1 MQSLSES
8 TYLVL
13 LALAKESL
21 HGYGIIK
28 KIEEYSGGEIVL
40 APGTLYGVL
49 TNLQKQ
55 KLIELVAAEADSRQ
69 KKIYRLTDEGQN
81 SFRQEYERFKKMLAI
96 SDDILKGAEIDED
109 PQEIQSLDGNQY

>member
-1 MQSLSES
+1 MQPLSES

-13 LALAKESL
+13 LALTKEPL

-28 KIEEYSGGEIVL
+28 KIEQYSDGGIIL

-55 KLIELVAAEADSRQ
+55 ELIELVTAEKESRQ
-69 KKIYRLTDEGQN
+69 KKIYRLTNEGHA
-81 SFRQEYERFKKMLAI
+81 SFRLEYERFKKMLTI
-96 SDDILKGAEIDED
+96 SDDILKGAEKDE
-109 PQEIQSLDGNQY
+109 NN

>member
-1 MQSLSES
+1 MQPLSES

-13 LALAKESL
+13 LALTKEAL

-28 KIEEYSGGEIVL
+28 KIEEYSGGDIVL

-55 KLIELVAAEADSRQ
+55 NLIELVTAEKESRQ
-69 KKIYRLTDEGQN
+69 KKVYRLTEDGQS
-81 SFRQEYERFKKMLAI
+81 SFKHEYERFKKMLTI
-96 SDDILKGAEIDED
+96 SDDILKGEKSSENYEEI
-109 PQEIQSLDGNQY
+109 

>member
-13 LALAKESL
+13 LALTKRPL

-28 KIEEYSGGEIVL
+28 KIEQYSDGDIIL

-55 KLIELVAAEADSRQ
+55 KLIELVTAETESRQ
-69 KKIYRLTDEGQN
+69 KKTYQLTAEGQTA
-81 SFRQEYERFKKMLAI
+81 FQHEYERFKKMLTI
-96 SDDILKGAEIDED
+96 SDEILEGAETDEND
-109 PQEIQSLDGNQY
+109 EEV

>member
-13 LALAKESL
+13 LALTKRPL

-28 KIEEYSGGEIVL
+28 KIEHYSDGAIVL

-55 KLIELVAAEADSRQ
+55 HLIELVTAEKESRQ
-69 KKIYRLTDEGQN
+69 KKTYQLTNAGHEA
-81 SFRQEYERFKKMLAI
+81 FKLEYQRFKNMLTI
-96 SDDILKGAEIDED
+96 SDNILKGAEIHENDEKV
-109 PQEIQSLDGNQY
+109 

>member
-1 MQSLSES
+1 MQPLSES

-13 LALAKESL
+13 LALTEEPL

-28 KIEEYSGGEIVL
+28 KIEEYSNGDIIL

-55 KLIELVAAEADSRQ
+55 KLIELVTAEKESRQ
-69 KKIYRLTDEGQN
+69 KKIYRLTAEGRI
-81 SFRQEYERFKKMLAI
+81 SFTSEYQRFKRILSI
-96 SDDILKGAEIDED
+96 SDDMLKGAKKDENGK
-109 PQEIQSLDGNQY
+109 EIQTYTR

>member
-1 MQSLSES
+1 MQPLSES

-13 LALAKESL
+13 LALAKEPL

-55 KLIELVAAEADSRQ
+55 KLIELVTAEKESRQ
-69 KKIYRLTDEGQN
+69 KKIYRLTTEGHT
-81 SFRQEYERFKKMLAI
+81 SFLQEYERIKKMLSI
-96 SDDILKGAEIDED
+96 SDDILKGAEKDENV
-109 PQEIQSLDGNQY
+109 QKV

>member
-1 MQSLSES
+1 MQALSES

-13 LALAKESL
+13 LALTKKPL

-28 KIEEYSGGEIVL
+28 KIEKYSDGELVL

-55 KLIELVAAEADSRQ
+55 KLIELVAAEKESRQ
-69 KKIYRLTDEGQN
+69 KKIYRLTTEGQAVVEL
-81 SFRQEYERFKKMLAI
+81 EYLRFKKMLTI
-96 SDDILKGAEIDED
+96 SDEILKGAEDDE
-109 PQEIQSLDGNQY
+109 EI

>member
-1 MQSLSES
+1 MQPLSES

-13 LALAKESL
+13 LALTEEPL

-28 KIEEYSGGEIVL
+28 KIEEYSDGDIVL

-55 KLIELVAAEADSRQ
+55 KLIELVTAEKESRQ
-69 KKIYRLTDEGQN
+69 KKIYRLTNEGRT
-81 SFRQEYERFKKMLAI
+81 SFGLEYQRFKKMLVI
-96 SDDILKGAEIDED
+96 SDDILKGAKKT
-109 PQEIQSLDGNQY
+109 

>member
-13 LALAKESL
+13 LALTKKPL

-28 KIEEYSGGEIVL
+28 KIEQYSDGDIIL

-49 TNLQKQ
+49 INLQKQ
-55 KLIELVAAEADSRQ
+55 KLIELVAAQKESRQ
-69 KKIYRLTDEGQN
+69 KKTYQLTDEGYTA
-81 SFRQEYERFKKMLAI
+81 FKHEYQRFKKMLTI
-96 SDDILKGAEIDED
+96 SDEIWEGAETDEND
-109 PQEIQSLDGNQY
+109 EKI

>member
-13 LALAKESL
+13 LALAKKPL

-28 KIEEYSGGEIVL
+28 KIEQYSDGAIIL

-55 KLIELVAAEADSRQ
+55 KLIELVAAEKKSRQ
-69 KKIYRLTDEGQN
+69 KKTYRLTGEGQKA
-81 SFRQEYERFKKMLAI
+81 FHHEYQRFKKMLTI
-96 SDDILKGAEIDED
+96 SDEILEGAETDEND
-109 PQEIQSLDGNQY
+109 EEI

>member
-1 MQSLSES
+1 MQPLSES

-13 LALAKESL
+13 LALAREPL

-28 KIEEYSGGEIVL
+28 KIEEYSGGDIVL

-55 KLIELVAAEADSRQ
+55 KLIELVTAEKDSRQ
-69 KKIYRLTDEGQN
+69 KKIYRLTSDGQN
-81 SFRQEYERFKKMLAI
+81 SFRQEYERFKKMLTI
-96 SDDILKGAEIDED
+96 SDDMLKGAEQHENHK
-109 PQEIQSLDGNQY
+109 EV

>member
-13 LALAKESL
+13 LALTKKPF

-28 KIEEYSGGEIVL
+28 KIEHFSDGDIIL

-55 KLIELVAAEADSRQ
+55 KLIELVTAEKESRQ
-69 KKIYRLTDEGQN
+69 KKTYQLTDEGQTVFKN
-81 SFRQEYERFKKMLAI
+81 EYQRFKKMLTI
-96 SDDILKGAEIDED
+96 SDEILEGAETDED
-109 PQEIQSLDGNQY
+109 DKEV

>member
-13 LALAKESL
+13 LSLTKGPL

-28 KIEEYSGGEIVL
+28 KIERYSDGAIVL

-55 KLIELVAAEADSRQ
+55 RLIELVTAEKESRQ
-69 KKIYRLTDEGQN
+69 KKTYQLTDTGHAAFEL
-81 SFRQEYERFKKMLAI
+81 EYQRFKNMLMI
-96 SDDILKGAEIDED
+96 SDDILKGAKTHENDEKV
-109 PQEIQSLDGNQY
+109 

>member
-1 MQSLSES
+1 MQALSES

-13 LALAKESL
+13 LALTKKPL

-28 KIEEYSGGEIVL
+28 KIEKYSDGELVL

-55 KLIELVAAEADSRQ
+55 KLIELVAAEKESRQ
-69 KKIYRLTDEGQN
+69 KKIYKLTTEGQAVVEL
-81 SFRQEYERFKKMLAI
+81 EYQRFKKMLTI
-96 SDDILKGAEIDED
+96 SDEILRGAEDDE
-109 PQEIQSLDGNQY
+109 EI

>member
-1 MQSLSES
+1 MFAIQPLSES

-28 KIEEYSGGEIVL
+28 KIEEYSGGDIVL

-55 KLIELVAAEADSRQ
+55 KLIELVAAEKESRQ
-69 KKIYRLTDEGQN
+69 KKIYRLTDEGQK
-81 SFRQEYERFKKMLAI
+81 SFLQEYERIKTMLTI
-96 SDDILKGAEIDED
+96 SDDILKGAGKDEN
-109 PQEIQSLDGNQY
+109 I

>member
-1 MQSLSES
+1 MQPLSES

-13 LALAKESL
+13 LALAKEPL

-28 KIEEYSGGEIVL
+28 KIEEYSDGEIII

-55 KLIELVAAEADSRQ
+55 KLIELVTAEKVSRQ
-69 KKIYRLTDEGQN
+69 KKIYQLTSGGYK
-81 SFRQEYERFKKMLAI
+81 SFNLEYERIKKMLII
-96 SDDILKGAEIDED
+96 SEDILKGAKHDENDKEI
-109 PQEIQSLDGNQY
+109 

>member
-13 LALAKESL
+13 LALTKKPL

-28 KIEEYSGGEIVL
+28 KIEQYSDGDIIL

-55 KLIELVAAEADSRQ
+55 KLIELVTAEKESRQ
-69 KKIYRLTDEGQN
+69 KKTYRLTDEGQIA
-81 SFRQEYERFKKMLAI
+81 FQLEYQRFKKMLTI
-96 SDDILKGAEIDED
+96 SNDILEGAENDED
-109 PQEIQSLDGNQY
+109 DEEI

>member
-1 MQSLSES
+1 MQPLSES

-13 LALAKESL
+13 LALTKGPL

-28 KIEEYSGGEIVL
+28 KIEQYSDGDMVL

-55 KLIELVAAEADSRQ
+55 KLIELVTAEKESRQ
-69 KKIYRLTDEGQN
+69 KKIYRLTSDGHK
-81 SFRQEYERFKKMLAI
+81 SFELEYQRFKKMLKI
-96 SDDILKGAEIDED
+96 SDDMVKGVENNEDDE
-109 PQEIQSLDGNQY
+109 EV

>member
-13 LALAKESL
+13 LALAKEAM

-55 KLIELVAAEADSRQ
+55 NLIELVVAETESRQ
-69 KKIYRLTDEGQN
+69 KKIYRLTDEGHS
-81 SFRQEYERFKKMLAI
+81 SFQHEYERFKKMLTI
-96 SDDILKGAEIDED
+96 SDKILKGAEKNENIKEV
-109 PQEIQSLDGNQY
+109 

>member
-1 MQSLSES
+1 MQPLSES

-13 LALAKESL
+13 LALTEEPL

-28 KIEEYSGGEIVL
+28 KIEEYSDGDIVL

-55 KLIELVAAEADSRQ
+55 KLIELVTAEKESRQ
-69 KKIYRLTDEGQN
+69 KKVYRLSDDGLASFN
-81 SFRQEYERFKKMLAI
+81 SEYQRFKRILSI
-96 SDDILKGAEIDED
+96 SDDMLKGAEKDEND
-109 PQEIQSLDGNQY
+109 KEI

>member
-13 LALAKESL
+13 LALTKEPL

-28 KIEEYSGGEIVL
+28 KIEEYSSGNIVL

-55 KLIELVAAEADSRQ
+55 KLIELVTAEKDSRQ
-69 KKIYRLTDEGQN
+69 KKIYRLTDEGQT
-81 SFRQEYERFKKMLAI
+81 SFRNEYERFKNMLTI
-96 SDDILKGAEIDED
+96 SDDILKGAEKHEKTK
-109 PQEIQSLDGNQY
+109 EI

>member
-13 LALAKESL
+13 LALTKRPL

-28 KIEEYSGGEIVL
+28 KIEQYSDGAIVL

-55 KLIELVAAEADSRQ
+55 QLIELVTAEKESRQ
-69 KKIYRLTDEGQN
+69 KKTYQLTDEGHAA
-81 SFRQEYERFKKMLAI
+81 FKLEYQRFKKMLTI
-96 SDDILKGAEIDED
+96 SDDILKGAEPDENN
-109 PQEIQSLDGNQY
+109 EEV

>member
-1 MQSLSES
+1 MQPLSES

-13 LALAKESL
+13 LALAQEPS

-28 KIEEYSGGEIVL
+28 KIEEYSGGDIVL

-55 KLIELVAAEADSRQ
+55 KLIELVTAEKESRQ
-69 KKIYRLTDEGQN
+69 KKIYRLTDDGLA
-81 SFRQEYERFKKMLAI
+81 SFRMEYERFKKMLTI
-96 SDDILKGAEIDED
+96 SDDILKGEKKDEN
-109 PQEIQSLDGNQY
+109 IQKV

>member
-13 LALAKESL
+13 LALTKKPL

-28 KIEEYSGGEIVL
+28 KIEQYSDGDIIL

-55 KLIELVAAEADSRQ
+55 KLIELVTEEKESRQ
-69 KKIYRLTDEGQN
+69 KKTYQLTNEGQTV
-81 SFRQEYERFKKMLAI
+81 FKYEYQRFKKMLTI
-96 SDDILKGAEIDED
+96 SDEILERAETDEND
-109 PQEIQSLDGNQY
+109 EEV

>member
-13 LALAKESL
+13 LALTKKPL

-28 KIEEYSGGEIVL
+28 KIEQFSDGDIIL

-55 KLIELVAAEADSRQ
+55 KLIELVKEEKESRQ
-69 KKIYRLTDEGQN
+69 KKTYQLTAEGQIIFKN
-81 SFRQEYERFKKMLAI
+81 EYQRFKKMLTI
-96 SDDILKGAEIDED
+96 SDEILKGADTNENDE
-109 PQEIQSLDGNQY
+109 EV

>member
-1 MQSLSES
+1 MQPLSES

-13 LALAKESL
+13 LALTKEPL

-28 KIEEYSGGEIVL
+28 KIEQYSDGEIVL

-55 KLIELVAAEADSRQ
+55 KLIELVTAEKESRQ
-69 KKIYRLTDEGQN
+69 KKIYQLTNEGHT
-81 SFRQEYERFKKMLAI
+81 SFSLEYERIKKMLTI
-96 SDDILKGAEIDED
+96 SNDILKGAKQDEIDK
-109 PQEIQSLDGNQY
+109 EI